1 MKMQKLLA
9 KLKAGGWVGSAG
21 LLAAVVVFVTIDA
34 CTTGGLIT
42 VVSPWLESLCM
53 ICGLGH

>member
-1 MKMQKLLA
+1 MQKLLA